1 MAKVIKL
8 FDPIYMKALKLA
20 SEIHSKSREQIDVT
34 KKDKKLVIYYLQGG
48 CITHAYLA
56 INHWLSGDLGAPFI
70 HKRIIQEMGNVAL
83 FISVLPEE
91 HRYIKSF
98 FEKSIISFPNIF
110 STKWEKE
117 KKVIL
122 NKMEWDDQ
130 TLKKWQDN
138 AKLLNDGFSNAMHAQ
153 IETAGWNS
161 DKYTGEYDYRLQ
173 WNEFQGGFIRNF
185 DFGHYIIIPTIKP
198 LLINKEVLLIEKE
211 DLDKINQILEVV
223 FNTGLDIFNNLR
235 DSVLSKQQVNTG

>member
-1 MAKVIKL
+1 ME
-8 FDPIYMKALKLA
+8 ALELA
-20 SEIHSKSREQIDVT
+20 SETHSKLRKQIDIT

-48 CITHAYLA
+48 CISHAYLA

-70 HKRIIQEMGNVAL
+70 HKRIIQEMGNMAL

-110 STKWEKE
+110 STKWDAE
-117 KKVIL
+117 KKAIL
-122 NKMEWDDQ
+122 AKMEWDEQ

-138 AKLLNDGFSNAMHAQ
+138 AKLLNDGFSNAVHAQ
-153 IETAGWNS
+153 IETAAFNS

-173 WNEFQGGFIRNF
+173 SEEFKSGFIRNF
-185 DFGHYIIIPTIKP
+185 DFGHYIVIPAINP
-198 LLINKEVLLIEKE
+198 LLMNKEVLSIERE
-211 DLDKINQILEVV
+211 DLDKINQIWEKVSK
-223 FNTGLDIFNNLR
+223 TGMDIFNNLR
-235 DSVLSKQQVNTG
+235 DSVLNRQQANT

>member
-8 FDPIYMKALKLA
+8 FDPIYMRALELA
-20 SEIHSKSREQIDVT
+20 SEIHSKLREQIDAT
-34 KKDKKLVIYYLQGG
+34 KKDKKLAIYYLQGG

-56 INHWLSGDLGAPFI
+56 INHWLLGDLGAPFI

-110 STKWEKE
+110 STKWGKE
-117 KKVIL
+117 KKAIL

-138 AKLLNDGFSNAMHAQ
+138 AKLLNDGFSNAVHAQ
-153 IETAGWNS
+153 IETAAFNS

-173 WNEFQGGFIRNF
+173 WDEFKGGFIRNF
-185 DFGHYIIIPTIKP
+185 DFGHYIVIPAINP
-198 LLINKEVLLIEKE
+198 LLINKEVLLIEKD
-211 DLDKINQILEVV
+211 DLDKINQIWEKVSK
-223 FNTGLDIFNNLR
+223 TGLDIFNNLR
-235 DSVLSKQQVNTG
+235 DSVLNKQQANT